1 MGDLPK
7 GWHMKDFKKI
17 EIPPEHKGSLG
28 DTFKYMQDKVLEPNT
43 MGDRLQELKTV
54 YKDMASGKPN
64 DRFMQEVAKEAEA
77 RLKERETLDLQVPHK
92 CDAAYIYHPVGAEL
106 DQIEPFTTEL
116 TEVVDTMKEQLLNEK
131 RLLEGTDVPQ
141 YNENE
146 LSNFN
151 PLEQQWKSDS
161 PNGCST
167 TDPTL
172 TSTQDSN
179 ILSGFAELFNRN
191 CPMPPLRR
199 QSTNSLTS
207 SCSEMSVDCG
217 TEIDAMNE
225 CSECTVPMTSEL
237 MLGTPN
243 EEKWSPPPKSTESL
257 DQTLPDEMS

>member
-1 MGDLPK
+1 MGE
-7 GWHMKDFKKI
+7 KK
-17 EIPPEHKGSLG
+17 
-28 DTFKYMQDKVLEPNT
+28 
-43 MGDRLQELKTV
+43 MGDRLKELKIL
-54 YKDMASGKPN
+54 YKDMASGNPN

-92 CDAAYIYHPVGAEL
+92 CEAAYIYHPVGAEI

-116 TEVVDTMKEQLLNEK
+116 TEVVDAMKEELLNEK
-131 RLLEGTDVPQ
+131 RLLEGTDVPE

-191 CPMPPLRR
+191 CPMPQLRSR
-199 QSTNSLTS
+199 STNSPTS
-207 SCSEMSVDCG
+207 SCSENSAASG
-217 TEIDAMNE
+217 NETDAMNE
-225 CSECTVPMTSEL
+225 SSECTVPMTSEL

-243 EEKWSPPPKSTESL
+243 EEKWLLPPKSTESL
-257 DQTLPDEMS
+257 DPTLPDEMS